1 MSAAPGGA
9 PAGGARRA
17 SLGERVPPLGT
28 AGFDEILDRFLA
40 WVGERGLELYPAQ
53 EEAILELMA
62 GKHVVLGTPTGS
74 GKSLVAE
81 ALHFKA
87 LCEGQRSCYTSPIKA
102 LASEKFFALCE
113 DFGAS
118 NVGMMTGDASINR
131 DAPIICCT
139 AEVLSN
145 LALRQSTDLAF
156 PYVVIDEFHYYADRD
171 RGVAWQVPL
180 LTLPNST
187 FLLMS
192 ATLGDTTAIEQSITR
207 LTRRDVARVVSD
219 QRPVPLDFEYRE
231 ELLHETVE
239 SLLEAER
246 APVYVVSFTQRECAE
261 RAQALTSAKVC
272 TKEQKRAIGEVLQ
285 GFKFDSPY
293 GTDVRRF
300 VTAGIGIHHAG
311 LLPKY
316 RLLVEQL
323 AQQGLLRVICG
334 TDTLGVGVN
343 IPIRTVLFSQLC
355 KFDGQKTALLSVR
368 DFQQIAGRAGRKGF
382 DDRGWVVALAPEH
395 VVENRRLDLKAAA
408 GKKIVKKKPPTR
420 GFVPWNAETLEKLRT
435 SSPEPLQSRFA
446 VTHGMMLSVLQRD
459 PRDSELPGGYGA
471 VLRLVDRC
479 HESERVKH
487 RLRRDAAVVFRS
499 LKRAGI
505 VELTPRAGGRRGRD
519 VGISDKLQ
527 PDFSLHSTLSLY
539 LAEVIAVLDPAS
551 PTYALDVLTFVES
564 ILENPRPVLERQID
578 RAKGELVARL
588 KAEGVPYEDRMR
600 ELEDVSYPKPN
611 EELVYATFNAFS
623 EKHPW
628 VRAENIRPK
637 SIAREMVETY
647 VSFEDYVRNL
657 EISRS
662 EGLLLRYLN
671 QAHNTLT
678 QTVPLERKTDA
689 VFEVTAYF
697 RTMLARVDSS
707 LLAEWQNLL
716 EPESVTVAT
725 VEAATPIGGAA
736 PPLPAGKALTARLR
750 VELHRL
756 VAALTAR
763 NWAEAARCVRP
774 AAPDEEAWDEKRFEA
789 AMAPFYAEHERLFFD
804 HRARLTEFTTI
815 ARTGT
820 HSWTVQQTLLDP
832 TDENLWAIHG
842 EVDLAGD
849 VSLDHPLIRVTRIGT

>member
-1 MSAAPGGA
+1 MSESRGPSSSN
-9 PAGGARRA
+9 GARA
-17 SLGERVPPLGT
+17 TLGDRVPPLGT
-28 AGFDEILDRFLA
+28 AGSGEILDRFLG
-40 WVGERGLELYPAQ
+40 WVTERGLDLYPAQ
-53 EEAILELMA
+53 EEAILELMS

-87 LCEGQRSCYTSPIKA
+87 LAEGQRSCYTSPIKA

-113 DFGAS
+113 DFGAA

-145 LALRQSTDLAF
+145 LSLRQATDLGF

-180 LTLPNST
+180 LTLPRTT

-192 ATLGDTTAIEQSITR
+192 ATLGDTAAIEQSLTR
-207 LTRRDVARVVSD
+207 LTERDVARVASD
-219 QRPVPLDFEYRE
+219 ERPVPLDFEYRE

-239 SLLEAER
+239 SLLEADR
-246 APVYVVSFTQRECAE
+246 APVYVVSFTQRETAE

-272 TKEQKRAIGEVLQ
+272 DKEQKRAIGEALA
-285 GFKFDSPY
+285 GFRFDSPY
-293 GTDVRRF
+293 GGDVRRF
-300 VTAGIGIHHAG
+300 VSNGIGIHHAG

-323 AQQGLLRVICG
+323 AQRGLLRVISG

-355 KFDGQKTALLSVR
+355 KFDGQKTAILSVR
-368 DFQQIAGRAGRKGF
+368 DFKQIAGRAGRKGF

-395 VVENRRLDLKAAA
+395 VVENRRLELKAAA

-420 GFVPWNAETLEKLRT
+420 GFVPWNAETLTKLRA
-435 SSPEPLQSRFA
+435 SAPEPLQSRFT
-446 VTHGMMLSVLQRD
+446 VTHGMMLSLLQRD
-459 PRDSELPGGYGA
+459 PADPDLPGGYGA
-471 VLRLVDRC
+471 VLGLVGRC

-487 RLRRDAAVVFRS
+487 RLRRDAAMVFRS
-499 LKRAGI
+499 LRRAAI
-505 VELTPRAGGRRGRD
+505 VELVPRAGARGHAVR
-519 VGISDKLQ
+519 ISDKLQ

-551 PTYALDVLTFVES
+551 PTYAFDVLTFVES

-578 RAKGELVARL
+578 RAKGERIARL

-611 EELVYATFNAFS
+611 EELVYATFNAFA

-628 VRAENIRPK
+628 VRQENIRPK
-637 SIAREMVETY
+637 SIAREMVETF
-647 VSFEDYVRNL
+647 VGFDDYVRNL
-657 EISRS
+657 ELARS

-671 QAHNTLT
+671 QVHNTLT
-678 QTVPLERKTDA
+678 QTVPMERKTDA
-689 VFEVTAYF
+689 VHDVTAFF
-697 RTMLARVDSS
+697 RVMLARADSS

-716 EPESVTVAT
+716 EPEAGAVPASALAA
-725 VEAATPIGGAA
+725 EAGAPSA
-736 PPLPAGKALTARLR
+736 PAVLPAGKALLARLR
-750 VELHRL
+750 VEVHRL
-756 VAALTAR
+756 VAALSAR

-774 AAPDEEAWDEKRFEA
+774 AREGEEVWDDQHFEEAL
-789 AMAPFYAEHERLFFD
+789 APFFAEHERLVFD
-804 HRARLTEFTTI
+804 HRARLAEFTTI
-815 ARTGT
+815 ARSGPQA
-820 HSWTVQQTLLDP
+820 WTVQQTLLDP
-832 TDENLWAIHG
+832 ADDNLWAIRA
-842 EVDLAGD
+842 EVDLGGD
-849 VSLDHPLIRVTRIGT
+849 VALDHPLVRVVRIGP

>member
-1 MSAAPGGA
+1 MSATAPSR
-9 PAGGARRA
+9 PPRA
-17 SLGERVPPLGT
+17 SLGDLVPPLGT
-28 AGFDEILDRFLA
+28 AGSDEILDRFLG
-40 WVGERGLELYPAQ
+40 WVAKRGLELYPAQ
-53 EEAILELMA
+53 EEAILEIMS

-87 LCEGQRSCYTSPIKA
+87 LAEGQRSCYTSPIKA

-113 DFGAS
+113 DFGAA

-131 DAPIICCT
+131 EAPIICCT

-145 LALRQSTDLAF
+145 LSLRQATDLAF

-180 LTLPNST
+180 LTLPRTT

-192 ATLGDTTAIEQSITR
+192 ATLGDTTAIEQSLTR
-207 LTRRDVARVVSD
+207 LTGRDVARVVSE

-239 SLLEAER
+239 SLLEADR
-246 APVYVVSFTQRECAE
+246 APVYVVSFTQRETAE

-272 TKEQKRAIGEVLQ
+272 GKEQKRAIGEALA
-285 GFKFDSPY
+285 GFRFDSPY
-293 GTDVRRF
+293 GGDVRRF
-300 VTAGIGIHHAG
+300 VSNGIGIHHAG

-323 AQQGLLRVICG
+323 AQRGLLRVISG

-368 DFQQIAGRAGRKGF
+368 DFKQIAGRAGRKGF
-382 DDRGWVVALAPEH
+382 DERGWVVALAPEH
-395 VVENRRLDLKAAA
+395 VVENRRLELKAAA

-420 GFVPWNAETLEKLRT
+420 GFVPWNGETLTKLRT
-435 SSPEPLQSRFA
+435 SAPEPLQSRFS

-459 PRDSELPGGYGA
+459 PGDPDLPGGYGA
-471 VLRLVDRC
+471 VLALVSRC
-479 HESERVKH
+479 HESERVKQ

-499 LKRAGI
+499 LRRASI
-505 VELTPRAGGRRGRD
+505 VELEPRSSGRGRA
-519 VGISDKLQ
+519 VRISERLQ

-551 PTYALDVLTFVES
+551 PTYAVDVLTFVES

-611 EELVYATFNAFS
+611 EDLVYATFNAFS

-628 VRAENIRPK
+628 VRQENIRPK
-637 SIAREMVETY
+637 SIAREMFET
-647 VSFEDYVRNL
+647 FTGFDDYVRNL
-657 EISRS
+657 ELARS

-671 QAHNTLT
+671 QVHNTLT
-678 QTVPLERKTDA
+678 QTVPMERKTDA
-689 VFEVTAYF
+689 VHEATAFF
-697 RTMLARVDSS
+697 RIMLARVDSS

-716 EPESVTVAT
+716 EPESAPAAVA
-725 VEAATPIGGAA
+725 EPDAATAA
-736 PPLPAGKALTARLR
+736 PALPAGKALAARLR
-750 VELHRL
+750 VEIFRL
-756 VAALTAR
+756 VAALSAR
-763 NWAEAARCVRP
+763 DWAEAARCVRP
-774 AAPDEEAWDEKRFEA
+774 PRDGEDLWDEKRFEDA
-789 AMAPFYAEHERLFFD
+789 LAPFFAEHAKIVFD
-804 HRARLTEFTTI
+804 HRARLSEFTAL
-815 ARTGT
+815 ARTGPQ
-820 HSWTVQQTLLDP
+820 SWSIQQTLLDP
-832 TDENLWAIHG
+832 ADDNLWAIHG
-842 EVDLAGD
+842 EIDLTGD
-849 VSLDHPLIRVTRIGT
+849 VALDRPLITLVRIGV